1 MEEKEKKKKD
11 RGSTATIKKPFIWG
25 QVTQKMMSFKIDLEL
40 VARLQG
46 EANKGRLINELL
58 RKHYEE
64 VDGNTDCRDIPM
76 E

>member
-1 MEEKEKKKKD
+1 MEENEQKKKS
-11 RGSTATIKKPFIWG
+11 RGSTATVKKPFIWG

-46 EANKGRLINELL
+46 EPNKGRLINELL

-64 VDGNTDCRDIPM
+64 QDAKSECRDIPL